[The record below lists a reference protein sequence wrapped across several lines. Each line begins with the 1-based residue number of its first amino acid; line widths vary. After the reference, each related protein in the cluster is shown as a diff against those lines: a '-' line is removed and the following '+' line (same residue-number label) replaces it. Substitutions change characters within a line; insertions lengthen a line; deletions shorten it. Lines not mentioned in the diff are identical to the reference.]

1 MGSSSTPEEFSDTD
15 ALQEALRAEHAA
27 VYGYGYIG
35 AHSTGAGRERSYT
48 SLDAHR
54 AQRDTLRD
62 ELVERNATPVAGA
75 SAYELPDR
83 DDAELTAFAAQLEEQ
98 AEQTYLQLAASADPW
113 LRDLAARSL
122 QEAVVRR
129 LTWGGS
135 VTAFPGFPD
144 GEGPQ
149 AGKSET
155 D

>member
-1 MGSSSTPEEFSDTD
+1 MMGSTSERLPDTD

-35 AHSTGAGRERSYT
+35 AHSAGAGRERSYI

-62 ELVERNATPVAGA
+62 ELVERGATPVAGA
-75 SAYELPDR
+75 GAYELPGN
-83 DDAELTAFAAQLEEQ
+83 DDAELSAYAARLEEQ
-98 AEQTYLQLAASADPW
+98 AEQTYLQLAASSDPW

-122 QEAVVRR
+122 QESVVRR
-129 LTWGGS
+129 LGWGGS
-135 VTAFPGFPD
+135 SAVFPGFPG
-144 GEGPQ
+144 GEVPQ
-149 AGKSET
+149 AGKAET